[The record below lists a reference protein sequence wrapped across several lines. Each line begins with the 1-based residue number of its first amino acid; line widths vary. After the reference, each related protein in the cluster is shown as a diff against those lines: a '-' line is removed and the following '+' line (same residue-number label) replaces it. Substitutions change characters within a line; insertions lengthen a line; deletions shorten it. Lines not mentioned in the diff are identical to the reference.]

1 MVSWW
6 SKEDQGGQLTKKKKK
21 KKYKPFVRLD
31 QRGVKTEKGRK
42 YGGNISAPRAV
53 MD

>member
-6 SKEDQGGQLTKKKKK
+6 SKEDQGGQLAKKKK

-53 MD
+53 MY